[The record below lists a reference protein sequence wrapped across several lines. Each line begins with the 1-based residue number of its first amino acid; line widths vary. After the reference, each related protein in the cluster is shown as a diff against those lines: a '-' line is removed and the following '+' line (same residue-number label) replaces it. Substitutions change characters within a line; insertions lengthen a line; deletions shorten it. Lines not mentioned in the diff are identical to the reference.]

1 METTSR
7 SFNWL
12 NTLAL
17 FLVLPAT
24 FFILISVL
32 KYNLGIEGP
41 FDTIYPWLERVGIQ
55 ESLGWNINGL
65 ILFGPL
71 LAFAIALL
79 QVLGIEWNFTK
90 EQFDIRVTVQRK
102 LLPLLVLGLSV
113 MVLATLIIY
122 LLGEN
127 LN

>member
-71 LAFAIALL
+71 LALAIALL